1 MGLRRILNAARDHE
15 RADDHTGTCRHMR
28 GARPLEKTIAALL
41 VAVAAASCGAALR
54 TAVASAATTSAA
66 KLVVNVQKYGAKG
79 DGHHNDSQ
87 AVQQAIKAAAAHP
100 GSTVYLPSG
109 VYYCPTAI
117 QLSSRVNLKGAGMSA
132 SWLEGHLDFGSRST
146 VSRLKIGA
154 PRLSAV
160 TNLAGAAHTTFA
172 YVRFRGGGGTGS
184 NCAVVWL
191 GSSSGSRSLN
201 HVTFSRCQV
210 ERNLG
215 TENFSV
221 NGGSGRD
228 FNDISVYENP
238 SAGGSQVSDL
248 TFTHCHVGLS
258 NGAGGHDTGSP
269 RAGIE
274 VWTGPG
280 RVVQAWHRIT
290 LRDCVFE
297 ATDRFC
303 IDLADHA
310 DASGRHLAGPA
321 LIEGNVIKGAGYGPG
336 THPWSYSICLEAPRD
351 VTIRDNTIYASYN
364 STVCASSGPGS
375 HTVIVGNLIDLT
387 VANGVHQTGDETVVL
402 KGQNNVFERN
412 VLKAGVDSGPLLYL
426 KQTTGNRVADNRF
439 YETRTSG
446 GPEMV
451 LLRDSSHNTLT
462 HNLFST
468 AASSDPR
475 ILVEGSCAANTLRPN
490 TFRHR

>member
-1 MGLRRILNAARDHE
+1 MGLRRSLNAARDHE
-15 RADDHTGTCRHMR
+15 QAHDNARVRHHARARRFTRT
-28 GARPLEKTIAALL
+28 LAATL
-41 VAVAAASCGAALR
+41 VGVAAVTCGAGYR
-54 TAVASAATTSAA
+54 TAVATAATTSAA
-66 KLVVNVQKYGAKG
+66 KLVVSVQKYGAKG

-87 AVQQAIKAAAAHP
+87 AVQHAITAAAAHP

-117 QLSSRVNLKGAGMSA
+117 RLSSRVNLKGAGMSA
-132 SWLEGHLDFGSRST
+132 SWLEGHLDFGSHST

-154 PRLSAV
+154 PRVSAV
-160 TNLAGAAHTTFA
+160 SNLAGAAHTTFA
-172 YVRFRGGGGTGS
+172 YVHFRGGGGSGS

-191 GSSSGSRSLN
+191 GNSSGSRSLN
-201 HVTFSRCQV
+201 HVTFSHCEV

-238 SAGGSQVSDL
+238 AAGGSQVSYL
-248 TFTHCHVGLS
+248 TFVGCHVGVS

-274 VWTGPG
+274 VWTGHG
-280 RVVQAWHRIT
+280 RVVQGWHRIT
-290 LRDCVFE
+290 LRNCVFE

-303 IDLADHA
+303 IDLADGPA
-310 DASGRHLAGPA
+310 ANGKHLAGPA
-321 LIEGNVIKGAGYGPG
+321 LIQGNTIKGAGYGSG
-336 THPWSYSICLEAPRD
+336 SHPCSYSICLEAPRN
-351 VTIRDNTIYASYN
+351 VTIRDNTIYAAYD
-364 STVCASSGPGS
+364 STVCASYGPDS
-375 HTVIVGNLIDLT
+375 HTVIVHNTIDLT

-412 VLKAGVDSGPLLYL
+412 VLKAGTGSGPLLYL
-426 KQTTGNRVADNRF
+426 KQTTGNHVADNRF
-439 YETRTSG
+439 YETRASG

-451 LLRDSSHNTLT
+451 LLRDASRNVLT

-475 ILVEGSCAANTLRPN
+475 ILVEGSCSANTLRPN